1 MTPVSEETVR
11 ALDIPEAGI
20 LVRRIVWN
28 SSSIRSNSMVG
39 GCRSSNMVV
48 EFRSNSSNNMVV
60 EYRIILGRFRK
71 CLQ

>member
-1 MTPVSEETVR
+1 MTPVR

-20 LVRRIVWN
+20 LVRRIMWD
-28 SSSIRSNSMVG
+28 SSSIRSNSMEG

-60 EYRIILGRFRK
+60 VYRLIMGRQRK
-71 CLQ
+71 RLH

>member
-20 LVRRIVWN
+20 LVRRIMWN
-28 SSSIRSNSMVG
+28 SSSI
-39 GCRSSNMVV
+39 
-48 EFRSNSSNNMVV
+48 RSNSSNNMVV